1 MCETATVDRRL
12 AAWWRWVVRP
22 WRSAGLILALIASF
36 ALPAFMAASADLFLV
51 SASDSITR
59 QVLEDDP
66 TGLDVTIVAT
76 GALTPTGIADL
87 DVAMR
92 GQLQRVGRLD
102 DPKRIVYA
110 DLGLQ
115 RPSPDGISP
124 AEAII
129 GSGARFIASEGAIDA
144 LDVIEGDRSV
154 EGVWISERVSQR
166 LELPAGTL
174 ISISDGKPLP
184 IAGVFANLWEGE
196 RDPYWD
202 DLPPAFVPR
211 FSAVFS
217 GPLNETMI
225 VPESVLLGLGT
236 EGLVRWDA
244 LIADWPDSY
253 AELSAH
259 AGRTRGIER
268 SYTESN
274 ELAGALAAF
283 TGASGP
289 TPTLTTEVF
298 DIRDE
303 IDVIVAE
310 LDQPIATAALGGIVL
325 GLLVTAAGA
334 AFAVRK
340 RETEARL
347 LRADGDAAWRF
358 AARAVTQF
366 AAPAAVGAAV
376 GVSAAWL
383 LVAAPGGGVQPS
395 ADVIDVRSIVRVA
408 LVGLSVAAVTTGAA
422 ASRVLHT
429 PRSMVGSLRLAW
441 FLPVVGVAAAAW
453 IQVGAEGNAANVDLL
468 VISFPLVGLTA
479 GVGLVVLAA
488 QWLMHRAHRSGGS
501 LPPAL
506 FLAWRRITSA
516 DSSAVLL
523 SAALGIALGLIMFS
537 SSLVA
542 GLDTA
547 ADAKATTAVGGVTQV
562 RVDGLLDA
570 ELPEETT
577 LVRVLTTRSTIGGN
591 QVTILAVDPETYA
604 AAVSWHPT
612 FGSSAA
618 EVITALEQP
627 VDADV
632 AVVVAGQFAVSS
644 EAGFGTSKVTS
655 YAVVDTV
662 NAAPL
667 TSEISPT
674 LLASADRV
682 DAVALRKHDA
692 ERPSD
697 VDADEWTDQFQSPLL
712 RARPVLISQLDRA
725 SLTTFFDDNGISVRE
740 LVTLADRR
748 DLVGNRAARWTFEY
762 VSLLAVIAGL
772 AALGTLFFYLS
783 EQRANRQ
790 LSTVMAERMGLRQ
803 RTAAAAAVG
812 EVLGLVVVAFVAGT
826 SVGLVVAT
834 RLFDRFEPDPRLAPD
849 VGLDA
854 PWGLVGGIAAVATVV
869 VVLAALANQWLAGR
883 RTYGE
888 VLRGS

>member
-1 MCETATVDRRL
+1 MGRRL
-12 AAWWRWVVRP
+12 AAWWRWIIRP

-36 ALPAFMAASADLFLV
+36 ALPAFMAASADVFLV

-59 QVLEDDP
+59 QVLDDHP
-66 TGLDVTIVAT
+66 TGLDVTVVAE
-76 GALTPTGIADL
+76 GRLTPSGVADL

-92 GQLQRVGRLD
+92 DQLDRVGRLG
-102 DPKRIVYA
+102 DPQLIVYA
-110 DLGLQ
+110 DLDLQ
-115 RPSPDGISP
+115 RPAPDGQSQ

-129 GSGARFIASEGAIDA
+129 GSGARFIASDGAIDA

-174 ISISDGKPLP
+174 ISVNDSAPLP

-202 DLPPAFVPR
+202 ALPPAFVPR

-217 GPLNETMI
+217 GPLSETMI
-225 VPESVLLGLGT
+225 VPESVLLGLGAD
-236 EGLVRWDA
+236 GLVRWDA
-244 LIADWPDSY
+244 EMTDRPDSY
-253 AELSAH
+253 AELSTQ

-268 SYTESN
+268 SYTEST
-274 ELAGALAAF
+274 ELAGALAGFA
-283 TGASGP
+283 GAGGP
-289 TPTLTTEVF
+289 APMLATDVF
-298 DIRDE
+298 DLRDE
-303 IDVIVAE
+303 IDGIVAE
-310 LDQPIATAALGGIVL
+310 LDQPIATAAIGGIVL

-340 RETEARL
+340 RETEVRL

-358 AARAVTQF
+358 AARAVAQF
-366 AAPAAVGAAV
+366 AAPAALGAAL
-376 GVSAAWL
+376 GVAAAWL
-383 LVAAPGGGVQPS
+383 LVAVPGGSVRPS
-395 ADVIDVRSIVRVA
+395 ADVIDVGSIVQ
-408 LVGLSVAAVTTGAA
+408 VAAVGLGVAAVITGVA

-429 PRSMVGSLRLAW
+429 QRSTVGSLRLAW

-453 IQVGAEGNAANVDLL
+453 IQVGAEGDSAQVDLL
-468 VISFPLVGLTA
+468 VIAFPLVGLIA

-488 QWLMHRAHRSGGS
+488 QWLMRRAHRSGGS

-547 ADAKATTAVGGVTQV
+547 SDAKATTAVGGVTQA
-562 RVDGLLDA
+562 RVDGRFDA

-577 LVRVLTTRSTIGGN
+577 LVLVLSTRLTIGRDS
-591 QVTILAVDPETYA
+591 VTVLAVDPATYA
-604 AAVSWHPT
+604 DGVSWHPT

-618 EVITALEQP
+618 EVVAALEQP
-627 VDADV
+627 VAEVV
-632 AVVVAGQFAVSS
+632 AAVVAGRFTVSR
-644 EAGFGTSKVTS
+644 EAGFGTTNVTS

-662 NAAPL
+662 DAAPL
-667 TSEISPT
+667 TSEVAPT
-674 LLASADRV
+674 LLVSADQV
-682 DAVALRKHDA
+682 DAAAWRDHDA
-692 ERPSD
+692 ARPPD
-697 VDADEWTDQFQSPLL
+697 VDADEWADQFQSPLL

-725 SLTTFFDDNGISVRE
+725 SLTTFLDDNGILVRE
-740 LVTLADRR
+740 LVTLTDRR

-762 VSLLAVIAGL
+762 VSLLAVISGL

-790 LSTVMAERMGLRQ
+790 LSIVMAERMGLRR
-803 RTAAAAAVG
+803 RTAAVAAVG

-854 PWGLVGGIAAVATVV
+854 PWAVVGAIAAAATVV
-869 VVLAALANQWLAGR
+869 VVLTALVNQWLAGR
-883 RTYGE
+883 RTYAE